1 MYAAAAAAAAAGLGT
16 DPHVMKEGQQSGAMR
31 TRQSTE
37 LPDKESTG
45 LCNSATCL
53 PLLLLAQLY
62 CLLLLM
68 DIGLTLA
75 REMCISLTCYAAT
88 FNAAA

>member
-1 MYAAAAAAAAAGLGT
+1 
-16 DPHVMKEGQQSGAMR
+16 MKEGQQSGAMR

-53 PLLLLAQLY
+53 PLLLLAQL
-62 CLLLLM
+62 CCLLLM

-75 REMCISLTCYAAT
+75 REMCISLTCSYAAT